1 MRIDLLSR
9 NPQVTPEQM
18 LEGFQPTARF
28 GAVNFDN
35 YYPNPEYPSQA
46 QTRDTLREFTANPPQ
61 PVKRLFRRPK
71 PVEGVGFYLDGGFGV
86 GKTHLLAAAW
96 HAFEGRK
103 VFLSYQELLYTIG
116 MLGMHKAIEAFHG
129 YELLCID
136 EFELD
141 DPGNTHMT
149 STFLGQLMPMGTHVI
164 TTSNTQPEHLGQGRF
179 NAEDF
184 KRQIQAI
191 AERFTVLSIDGPDYR
206 QRGAGVGKPLKKAD
220 LTALEQSAGNF
231 VRLTASELN
240 LHLTRVHPARFSRML
255 EGIDTVLLDD
265 LVCMTD
271 QNIALRFV
279 HFVDKVY
286 DLNLRFAASGEALDH
301 LFPATYRYG
310 AYAKK
315 YSRCLSRLT
324 EMLSISGKKLEQLES
339 VG

>member
-28 GAVNFDN
+28 GKVSFEN
-35 YYPNPEYPSQA
+35 YLPNADFPSQA
-46 QTRDTLREFTANPPQ
+46 LARDTLREFTQNPPQ
-61 PVKRLFRRPK
+61 PVKRLFRKPR
-71 PVEGVGFYLDGGFGV
+71 PVEGVGYYLDGGFGV

-96 HAFEGRK
+96 HAFQGKK

-116 MLGMHKAIEAFHG
+116 MLGMHKAIAAFHG

-206 QRGAGVGKPLKKAD
+206 QRGAGLGKPFKKSE
-220 LTALEQSAGNF
+220 LALLEKQAGNF
-231 VRLTASELN
+231 VRVTASELN

-255 EGIDTVLLDD
+255 DGIDTVMLDD

-279 HFVDKVY
+279 HFIDKVY
-286 DLNLRFAASGEALDH
+286 DLNLKFAASGEALEQ
-301 LFPATYRYG
+301 LFPSTYRYG

-324 EMLSISGKKLEQLES
+324 EMLALSARRLENLETVS
-339 VG
+339 